1 MLVFPIQNCCYRC
14 VRNEVEIQR
23 VSSLES
29 VINERA
35 TNKDFFRIFIV
46 AFAYLLLGFF
56 YMFLMLFE
64 Q

>member
-1 MLVFPIQNCCYRC
+1 
-14 VRNEVEIQR
+14 